1 MAMRDRLDSTGHS
14 FQAYFKRATSPLV
27 VLRLLMEKPM
37 YGYELTQEMKL
48 RSGGA
53 FTISVLYPVL
63 YRLQEQGYVEIT
75 RSEVVDNRNRSYYA
89 ITPAGEDYL
98 RRTWREYLEI
108 TKIFGDLMKGVR
120 GE

>member
-1 MAMRDRLDSTGHS
+1 MRDRLDSTGHS

-37 YGYELTQEMKL
+37 YGYEPDPGDEAAQ
-48 RSGGA
+48 RRGA

-63 YRLQEQGYVEIT
+63 YRLQEQGYVEIA

-108 TKIFGDLMKGVR
+108 TKIFGDLMK
-120 GE
+120 E

>member
-1 MAMRDRLDSTGHS
+1 MRDRLDSTGHS
-14 FQAYFKRATSPLV
+14 FQAYFKRAPSPLV

-37 YGYELTQEMKL
+37 YGYELTQEMKQ

>member
-1 MAMRDRLDSTGHS
+1 MRDRLDSTEHS

-37 YGYELTQEMKL
+37 YGYELTQEMKQ